1 LGQDGFGD
9 ISAANLTILLVRLKR
24 SLKLQNQLKVESV
37 NKMSSV
43 LALTVTG
50 PLMKKSED
58 YLDNLVQ
65 VYNEGCCR

>member
-9 ISAANLTILLVRLKR
+9 ISAAKPLTTIVVSPLENVVSNYK
-24 SLKLQNQLKVESV
+24 NQLKVESV
-37 NKMSSV
+37 NKSSV

-58 YLDNLVQ
+58 YLDQFGSGLQ
-65 VYNEGCCR
+65 